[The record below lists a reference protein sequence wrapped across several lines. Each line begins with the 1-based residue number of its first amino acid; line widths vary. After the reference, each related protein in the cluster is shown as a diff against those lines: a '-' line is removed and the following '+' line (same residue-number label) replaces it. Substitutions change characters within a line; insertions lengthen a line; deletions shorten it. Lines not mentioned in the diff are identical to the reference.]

1 MPPLFFIFFPFRI
14 GSDGYFRVT
23 KWRLRALAL
32 AFSSVFQ
39 AERMSLPLSVGL
51 KDAQFPGLLT
61 TKSSEALRAPEAPSG
76 RDRRLGPTRR
86 GARHPARFAAAAQ
99 EVSAG
104 QAGRAGRRW
113 PLATRQAVCE
123 AGPAQR
129 PAAYS
134 WPEEG
139 SAGSGLRPGR
149 RRRRQQ
155 QQGCPDPPLAC
166 LSHTSSSARPRL
178 APVARQRSQAV
189 GHSRSCRA
197 GFEVRASRAVSM
209 TSICASLS
217 RIAHVKFPL

>member
-1 MPPLFFIFFPFRI
+1 
-14 GSDGYFRVT
+14 
-23 KWRLRALAL
+23 
-32 AFSSVFQ
+32 
-39 AERMSLPLSVGL
+39 MSLPLSVGL

-61 TKSSEALRAPEAPSG
+61 TKSSGALRAPEAPSG

-86 GARHPARFAAAAQ
+86 GARHPARSVAAAQ
-99 EVSAG
+99 EVSPG

-113 PLATRQAVCE
+113 PLATRPAVCE
-123 AGPAQR
+123 AGPAPR
-129 PAAYS
+129 LAGS

-139 SAGSGLRPGR
+139 SAGLGPRPGR

-155 QQGCPDPPLAC
+155 VCPDPPLAC
-166 LSHTSSSARPRL
+166 LPHTSSSARPRL
-178 APVARQRSQAV
+178 ARVASQRSQAV

-209 TSICASLS
+209 TSLS